1 MLYPEFSDSVLLQIS
16 GQPVS
21 WPRDCDE
28 ILEIEIAKKIVESEL
43 LVQEDQVVIR
53 ADQSPRFSEVT
64 ANLVLLTQNGGHK

>member
-21 WPRDCDE
+21 WPRDCNE

-43 LVQEDQVVIR
+43 LVQEDQVVFLTYTLPI
-53 ADQSPRFSEVT
+53 FSEVT
-64 ANLVLLTQNGGHK
+64 ATLVLLS